1 MTRKRKGPANEGRA
15 DVLLGGEQSALS
27 KNGHKAQGNN
37 RDAFDPAEVFE
48 WPRVVIQRAN
58 NRIFVTMKNRPWG
71 WTNIDKEC
79 LSEESA
85 ERYADHLKER
95 LQAERQREDERK
107 AKKLAAKIRE
117 RLDRMEARNG

>member
-15 DVLLGGEQSALS
+15 GVLLGGEQSALS

-37 RDAFDPAEVFE
+37 RAGFDPVEVFE
-48 WPRVVIQRAN
+48 LPRVVIQRAD

-71 WTNIDKEC
+71 WSNIDKEC
-79 LSEESA
+79 LSDAGA
-85 ERYADHLKER
+85 ERYAEKLRER
-95 LQAERQREDERK
+95 LRVEQKRDELRK
-107 AKKLAAKIRE
+107 RKKLEAKIRE